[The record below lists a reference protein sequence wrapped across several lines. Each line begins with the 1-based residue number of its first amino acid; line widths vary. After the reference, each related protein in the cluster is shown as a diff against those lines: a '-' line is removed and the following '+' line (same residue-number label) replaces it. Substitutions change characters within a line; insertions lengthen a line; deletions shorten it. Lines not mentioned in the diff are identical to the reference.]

1 MTPTEIVMAATRDGV
16 VVALTHAGT
25 LKVSGEHTQVQRWA
39 NLIRDNKP
47 AIVAALEVAANEPT
61 VAAPAWLLSFPDRD
75 PLEVH
80 FIHAATRAE
89 ALAAYPSATAA
100 APLPKLA
107 EEPERSCRG
116 CRHFRRPGL
125 SGGYCGGDRP
135 DLSPAYGPGHSLRRL
150 PIDGGASCLNWE
162 GPSNA

>member
-1 MTPTEIVMAATRDGV
+1 MSLA
-16 VVALTHAGT
+16 
-25 LKVSGEHTQVQRWA
+25 S
-39 NLIRDNKP
+39 LIRGKGTSDRVATATP
-47 AIVAALEVAANEPT
+47 AT
-61 VAAPAWLLSFPDRD
+61 VATPDGEKERTVASVATVAVASPPKAISTEPNIAEAWLLHFPDAD

-80 FIHAATRAE
+80 FIPAATRAE

-100 APLPKLA
+100 APLRKLA
-107 EEPERSCRG
+107 DEPERSCRG

-162 GPSNA
+162 VPSNA

>member
-1 MTPTEIVMAATRDGV
+1 MSWLARLKAENSDACTPCEE
-16 VVALTHAGT
+16 LTKLPKAPS
-25 LKVSGEHTQVQRWA
+25 VSFVSAPHSAHGE
-39 NLIRDNKP
+39 NSP
-47 AIVAALEVAANEPT
+47 GE
-61 VAAPAWLLSFPDRD
+61 AAPAWLLSFPDRD

-80 FIHAATRAE
+80 FIPAATRAE

-107 EEPERSCRG
+107 GEPERSCRG